1 MSWTTGYISLLL
13 VFLASLFVSVGP
25 RSSGHCKE
33 EEDLGSKKAERL
45 EGGER
50 GDREAH
56 VRGVHRESREDSCVH
71 IEERE
76 RPSEPQVQGVQEPS
90 AAGVVECVHVTQ
102 HVIDM

>member
-1 MSWTTGYISLLL
+1 M
-13 VFLASLFVSVGP
+13 
-25 RSSGHCKE
+25 
-33 EEDLGSKKAERL
+33 GSKKAERL

-50 GDREAH
+50 GDREAP

-90 AAGVVECVHVTQ
+90 AAGVVQRVHVTQ
-102 HVIDM
+102 QVCDRHVRVNKSVNGWVFW